1 MKSTTRYGRNGWAN
15 QVDVKIANP
24 RTSLSPN
31 AKIRHGHSAG
41 GLLNGSPDDM
51 VLIETV
57 TKPLRS
63 KHSLGHDVVLKADP
77 DHFSPVRRTKKAQRK
92 ERFET

>member
-1 MKSTTRYGRNGWAN
+1 MN
-15 QVDVKIANP
+15 D
-24 RTSLSPN
+24 
-31 AKIRHGHSAG
+31 
-41 GLLNGSPDDM
+41 SPDDM

-63 KHSLGHDVVLKADP
+63 KHSLGNDVVLKADP
-77 DHFSPVRRTKKAQRK
+77 DHFSRVRRTKKAPHK